1 MKSKVTIE
9 ENETKI
15 ILIPQN
21 QFEID
26 MIKTASEEKYN
37 LIAEITADNS
47 TWNPQPKHKLELL
60 ISKHTGVID
69 LYPRLKESYNYQK
82 ELLITINR
90 KLELEK
96 GTKVIHEIK
105 ALLAEWGNQPSQN
118 F

>member
-1 MKSKVTIE
+1 MRSKVTIE

-21 QFEID
+21 QFEIN
-26 MIKTASEEKYN
+26 MIKTASKEKYN

-47 TWNPQPKHKLELL
+47 TWNPQAKHKLELL

-69 LYPRLKESYNYQK
+69 LYPRLKESWNYQNA
-82 ELLITINR
+82 LLGTISEKLKKVKATTTIN
-90 KLELEK
+90 E
-96 GTKVIHEIK
+96 VK
-105 ALLAEWGNQPSQN
+105 ALLEEWGNQPLEN